1 MGPTVRPFIL
11 EILVLTVVSV
21 STVRA
26 EQDCTLGQRYVELA
40 RDRQKAAEFD
50 DATTFLKH
58 AIEACPS
65 YETYQSLGDLQAQSP
80 QREDQSRAVDA
91 FVAAYQLASTDS
103 ARARSLLSYA
113 RLLNQ
118 DGDPTNAYP
127 LIKNAQVLDPAS
139 DDIAHLSSQIEQ
151 RVNNPTKESISRGLW
166 DSLYKPLT
174 LAPAS
179 PAGGTSRPSSVPNRP
194 TSPAINQQP
203 AVVIPINFETGT
215 TLVDEQTR
223 LNIAVLA
230 HTLADSN
237 HPNQR
242 YIFVGHADIRGVE
255 LNNVLLSKRRAEAIY
270 QSVTL
275 LEPSLQGRIEI
286 MGKGSSEPI
295 DLGNDE
301 HAYRTNRRL
310 QVLLR

>member
-1 MGPTVRPFIL
+1 MGPTLRLFTLGIL
-11 EILVLTVVSV
+11 AHTVLLV
-21 STVRA
+21 STVQA
-26 EQDCTLGQRYVELA
+26 EQNCALGQRYVELA
-40 RDRQKAAEFD
+40 HDRQHAAEFD
-50 DATTFLKH
+50 DAVTFLKR
-58 AIEACPS
+58 ALDACPS
-65 YETYQSLGDLQAQSP
+65 YEVYQTLGDLQAQSP
-80 QREDQSRAVDA
+80 QREDQARAVEA

-127 LIKNAQVLDPAS
+127 IIKNAQALDPTS
-139 DDIAHLSSQIEQ
+139 GDIARLSSQVEH

-166 DSLYKPLT
+166 NSLYKPLT
-174 LAPAS
+174 LASASSAGGSTRPLNLPDKAAS
-179 PAGGTSRPSSVPNRP
+179 PV
-194 TSPAINQQP
+194 INQQP
-203 AVVIPINFETGT
+203 ATFVPINFETGT

-242 YIFVGHADIRGVE
+242 YVFVGHADIRGVE

-286 MGKGSSEPI
+286 TGKGSSEPI
-295 DLGNDE
+295 DLGNDD

>member
-1 MGPTVRPFIL
+1 VRFSTL
-11 EILVLTVVSV
+11 EILLLTVVLV

-26 EQDCTLGQRYVELA
+26 EQDCALGQRYVELA
-40 RDRQKAAEFD
+40 RERQNAAEFD
-50 DATTFLKH
+50 DAMTFLKH
-58 AIEACPS
+58 AIETCPS
-65 YETYQSLGDLQAQSP
+65 YDAYQSLGDLQAQSP
-80 QREDQSRAVDA
+80 QREDQAHAVDA
-91 FVAAYQLASTDS
+91 FIAAYQLASTDS

-127 LIKNAQVLDPAS
+127 IIKNAQALDPAS
-139 DDIAHLSSQIEQ
+139 GDIAQLSNQIE
-151 RVNNPTKESISRGLW
+151 RGVNNPTKESISRGLW
-166 DSLYKPLT
+166 NSLYKPLK
-174 LAPAS
+174 LASAG
-179 PAGGTSRPSSVPNRP
+179 PAGGRVHPGSLPDKPA
-194 TSPAINQQP
+194 SPAINQQS
-203 AVVIPINFETGT
+203 AVFVPINFETGT

-223 LNIAVLA
+223 LNIAILA

-255 LNNVLLSKRRAEAIY
+255 LNNVLLSRRRAEAIY

-286 MGKGSSEPI
+286 TGKGSSEPI